1 MTTDDERFPFGSR
14 YHGVEIAAHGDLR
27 HLRRRFIAPPAAFA
41 AIAEH
46 VVEEGDRLD
55 LLAARYLGDPDLGA
69 RICDANGALD
79 PDELLVVGR
88 RLRITLPEGLP
99 GPRDVR

>member
-1 MTTDDERFPFGSR
+1 MATDDERFPLGSR
-14 YHGVEIAAHGDLR
+14 YHGVELTSHAGTV
-27 HLRRRFIAPPAAFA
+27 HLQRRFIAPPGAFA
-41 AIAEH
+41 PLTEH

-55 LLAARYLGDPDLGA
+55 LLAHRYFGDPDQWS

-99 GPRDVR
+99 GPRHVR